1 MMISQ
6 IAPTLHDEIIEFE
19 ARISKYRVGANP
31 ICLEIVNKITSIVQ
45 VLFPKL
51 TVSPEGLKLYRSQ
64 CMVPIKPDY
73 GCLGL
78 T

>member
-51 TVSPEGLKLYRSQ
+51 TVNAHRSKI
-64 CMVPIKPDY
+64 V
-73 GCLGL
+73 
-78 T
+78 

>member
-1 MMISQ
+1 MISQ

-51 TVSPEGLKLYRSQ
+51 TVSPK
-64 CMVPIKPDY
+64 V
-73 GCLGL
+73 
-78 T
+78 